1 MRNFYLVDFCC
12 FCRSAYLIHQILGFP
27 VPVFLTYSHSALLDF
42 FYFLAHKIS
51 KSSTWTQYPIRNILR
66 PAAKKKKTFGGSNT
80 PPFTASTKTEKSALI
95 FPAVPVHQ
103 GQVLLASIVFDIH
116 YAIPTLYSNR
126 IFLFSQGTCVQFL
139 GITLSLAI
147 ANSVFLNQSMS
158 SIESG
163 AIQAVMEGDKSGFLE
178 EFGEVVL
185 YAVVKAI
192 SATRILVVVG
202 ALVAVLSFGMKR
214 RGCLLLAG
222 WPVVRN

>member
-1 MRNFYLVDFCC
+1 LCSAPLNF
-12 FCRSAYLIHQILGFP
+12 FP
-27 VPVFLTYSHSALLDF
+27 
-42 FYFLAHKIS
+42 FLAHKIS
-51 KSSTWTQYPIRNILR
+51 KSSTWTQTHPEHIASGGQEKEDL
-66 PAAKKKKTFGGSNT
+66 GGSNT

-95 FPAVPVHQ
+95 FPTVPVHQ

-126 IFLFSQGTCVQFL
+126 IFLFSQCTCVQFL

-178 EFGEVVL
+178 ELGEVVRAEVL

-192 SATRILVVVG
+192 SAILILVVVG